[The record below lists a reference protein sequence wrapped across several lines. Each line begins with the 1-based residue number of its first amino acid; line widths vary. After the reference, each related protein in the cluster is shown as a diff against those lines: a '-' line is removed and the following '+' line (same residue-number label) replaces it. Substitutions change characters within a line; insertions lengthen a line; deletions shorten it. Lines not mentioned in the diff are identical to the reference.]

1 MTAVLFDLLLLAT
14 MNPNAVP
21 PVPVVTESL
30 TGQYLEVRTCDVYTG
45 ACFANAEVNEIGK
58 EATLG
63 WKFESGAIDGVDLE
77 GRSVVAVIRNENT
90 LGKPR
95 TDVIA
100 LETVLFVD
108 DGASVAQH
116 DALVGFAKGQLGAY
130 SVSQPIT
137 RTLPI
142 ELATGCCDE
151 AGCAK
156 LVAGDEIAIETRCV
170 CAHDKHCGNET
181 LFYPPLSSH
190 VDIVP
195 AVATLHEVR
204 SDSFSVRFTD
214 RESRGA
220 MTGRFQIAA
229 SAVPDA
235 AVLDVAVP
243 DAAVLTIQQASAAM
257 IDDTKETTAP
267 KKDDKAKA
275 RAYELAEH
283 EADSLP
289 KEVPEAFSKLTRAK
303 GMRLNGTDGKP
314 LFDLW
319 LRTEVPFLEKPK
331 ESLSIKFGQI
341 ALGEFVAVLK
351 VHADSDD
358 FREDH
363 IKAGLYAARYGIQPE
378 DGDHMGT
385 APNRDFLL
393 LTSFT
398 DDKDAAAI
406 ADMDKLGELSILAG
420 EDHPLIWH
428 LRPAESKD
436 ADRPTL
442 RHDAKNSLWIAEF
455 NFSGKAGGKGDE
467 SSLRA
472 GLVLV
477 GVSDAL

>member
-1 MTAVLFDLLLLAT
+1 MTAVLFDLLVLAAV
-14 MNPNAVP
+14 NPNAVP

-30 TGQYLEVRTCDVYTG
+30 SGQYLEVRTCDVYTG

-100 LETVLFVD
+100 LETVLYID
-108 DGASVAQH
+108 DGANAAQH

-137 RTLPI
+137 RSLPI
-142 ELATGCCDE
+142 ELATGCCDK

-220 MTGRFQIAA
+220 MTGRFEIVA
-229 SAVPDA
+229 SASPDAALPDA
-235 AVLDVAVP
+235 AVLPVQE
-243 DAAVLTIQQASAAM
+243 AAAAM
-257 IDDTKETTAP
+257 SDDAKPATAP
-267 KKDDKAKA
+267 AKDDKAKA
-275 RAYELAEH
+275 RAYELSEH

-289 KEVPEAFSKLTRAK
+289 KQVPEAFAKLTLAK
-303 GMRLNGTDGKP
+303 GLRLNGKDGKP

-319 LRTEVPFLEKPK
+319 LRKEVPFLEKPK
-331 ESLSIKFGQI
+331 DSLAIKFGEI
-341 ALGEFVAVLK
+341 ALGEFIAVLE

-398 DDKDAAAI
+398 DDKDVAAI
-406 ADMDKLGELSILAG
+406 SDMDKLGELSILAG

-428 LRPAESKD
+428 LRPAESK
-436 ADRPTL
+436 ATDRPTL

-455 NFSGKAGGKGDE
+455 TLTGKAGGKGDE
-467 SSLRA
+467 TSLRA